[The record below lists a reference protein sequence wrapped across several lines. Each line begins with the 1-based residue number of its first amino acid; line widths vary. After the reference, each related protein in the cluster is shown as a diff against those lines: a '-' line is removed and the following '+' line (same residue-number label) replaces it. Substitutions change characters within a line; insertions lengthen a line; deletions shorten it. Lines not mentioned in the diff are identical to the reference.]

1 MFLLSFTS
9 TFIISL
15 LVCLIILHISL
26 SLFSFFFITF
36 LYDFKLTW
44 SVYQSVF
51 KLPYSFF
58 YSFKSVI
65 EPLQWFFFFFLI
77 SGNILF
83 KSMISA
89 WFLFIHSLYQ
99 IPSWCDF
106 VSISS
111 FIFLIMVAFKP
122 VNTFIMSTLKSDNW
136 FFHRSV
142 CVCVYDTHTLMYFY
156 SGIWVVFSSFFLCPY
171 NFLLETR
178 HVR

>member
-1 MFLLSFTS
+1 MICISICLQVTLFFLLQFQ
-9 TFIISL
+9 
-15 LVCLIILHISL
+15 VC
-26 SLFSFFFITF
+26 
-36 LYDFKLTW
+36 YW
-44 SVYQSVF
+44 A
-51 KLPYSFF
+51 PP
-58 YSFKSVI
+58 VI
-65 EPLQWFFFFFLI
+65 FFFFLI